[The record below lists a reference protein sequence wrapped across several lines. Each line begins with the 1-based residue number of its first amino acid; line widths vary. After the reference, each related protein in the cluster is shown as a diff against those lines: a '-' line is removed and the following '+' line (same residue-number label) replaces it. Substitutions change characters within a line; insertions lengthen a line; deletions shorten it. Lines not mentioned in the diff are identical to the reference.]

1 MKPETR
7 QWIHYAQE
15 NHQAASLML
24 DHGLLNLCLQNG
36 QQAVE
41 KLLKALLVE
50 SGLPLKR
57 THSIRQADIASPG
70 RHVTILP
77 LIARM

>member
-1 MKPETR
+1 MKAETQ

-24 DHGLLNLCLQNG
+24 DYGLLNLCLQNG

-41 KLLKALLVE
+41 KLLKAMLVKSE
-50 SGLPLKR
+50 CLC
-57 THSIRQADIASPG
+57 ADSPN
-70 RHVTILP
+70 TTF
-77 LIARM
+77 